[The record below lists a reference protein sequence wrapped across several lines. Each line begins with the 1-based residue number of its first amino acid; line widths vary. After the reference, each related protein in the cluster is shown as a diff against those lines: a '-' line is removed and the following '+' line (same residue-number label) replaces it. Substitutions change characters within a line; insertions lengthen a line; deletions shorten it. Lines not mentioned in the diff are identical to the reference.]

1 MVDQVGPK
9 PSAAINARVA
19 PVAKVMGAQAI
30 QPAVQDGVTR
40 ASASTLAQLSQ
51 PLAAQPPVDT
61 ERVAK
66 IKKAIQD
73 GNFPLVPSTVADRLL
88 ALKLQ
93 WKPHEQA

>member
-9 PSAAINARVA
+9 PSAAISARVA
-19 PVAKVMGAQAI
+19 PVAKVMGAQAV
-30 QPAVQDGVTR
+30 QPAAQEGVVR
-40 ASASTLAQLSQ
+40 ASASSLAQLAQ
-51 PLAAQPPVDT
+51 PLAQQPPVDA

-66 IKKAIQD
+66 IKKAIQE

-93 WKPHEQA
+93 WKPNEQA